1 MHKFLESIIYE
12 IYNILKKD
20 IGVIKNN
27 KIIITFGEIKDTDF
41 TEKLTEKEF
50 NPNLQEGT
58 IAKKYTYEKLN
69 LNDDENYYVFVK
81 GTSNEDLNYLKIVT
95 SLIFKLCKS
104 KDLKDE
110 KEEFIRKILKKSLFY
125 DEISVFAKEC
135 NINLNEKAIVF
146 LIENFGYNTKELIN
160 ILKKK
165 LTKEINFILSLNYKN
180 IVMIKTINE
189 KFDENKFFKLI
200 NKKIEDI
207 KKSLKIKIN
216 IGVGGVVENL
226 RDLYKSF
233 EESKIALEINKV
245 FNENNKITKYNNLGI
260 KRLIYSIPD
269 SVCENFLKET
279 LKNKKIENL
288 SEEILFTINN
298 FFKNDLNV
306 SETSRKL
313 FIHRNTLVYRL
324 EKIKKIT
331 GLDLKKFEDATKF
344 KLALIINKYLNFTKT
359 KELNIKGETK
369 WFSCKT
375 FVLDMI
381 LQLTF

>member
-1 MHKFLESIIYE
+1 MHKFLKNIIYE

-20 IGVIKNN
+20 VGVIKNN
-27 KIIITFGEIKDTDF
+27 KIIITFGEIKNTDF
-41 TEKLTEKEF
+41 TEKLIEKEID
-50 NPNLQEGT
+50 PNLQEGK

-69 LNDDENYYVFVK
+69 LNNDENYYIFVK
-81 GTSNEDLNYLKIVT
+81 GTSDENLIYLKIIT
-95 SLIFKLCKS
+95 SLIFKLCKT

-110 KEEFIRKILKKSLFY
+110 KEEFIKKILKKNIFY
-125 DEISVFAKEC
+125 DEINIFAKEYGM
-135 NINLNEKAIVF
+135 NLNEKAMVF
-146 LIENFGYNTKELIN
+146 LIENFSYNTKELVN
-160 ILKKK
+160 ILKKR
-165 LTKEINFILSLNYKN
+165 LAKETNFILSLNYKD
-180 IVMIKTINE
+180 IVMIKIINE
-189 KFDENKFFKLI
+189 KFDENKFFKII

-226 RDLYKSF
+226 KDLPKSF
-233 EESKIALEINKV
+233 EESKIALEINKI
-245 FNENNKITKYNNLGI
+245 FNENNKITKYNDLGI
-260 KRLIYSIPD
+260 KRLIYNIPN

-298 FFKNDLNV
+298 FFKNDLNI

-344 KLALIINKYLNFTKT
+344 KLALIINEYLNFIKT

-369 WFSCKT
+369 
-375 FVLDMI
+375 
-381 LQLTF
+381 